1 MAQHISVRMPLRAF
15 IERHLDAADHE
26 LAPLDQ
32 PVQIV
37 ADSRVVHPNGLLD
50 GVPGCGGVRR
60 LRIRLN
66 MKRARTAIS
75 SSGAM
80 LISKEVVLAGSAPIA
95 CRTSIAVPCFWSRS
109 NRSVTAWFGIV
120 TVKFPTGCR
129 SWPWIWVVLRDSKSF
144 ADATLFRS
152 TWLMKS
158 E

>member
-15 IERHLDAADHE
+15 FERPLDPADHE

-37 ADSRVVHPNGLLD
+37 ADSRVVHPSGLLD

-66 MKRARTAIS
+66 MKRARIAIS

-80 LISKEVVLAGSAPIA
+80 LISKEVALAGWGPSAS
-95 CRTSIAVPCFWSRS
+95 RTSIVVPCFWSRC
-109 NRSVTAWFGIV
+109 NRSVTAWFEIV
-120 TVKFPTGCR
+120 TVKFPGGCR
-129 SWPWIWVVLRDSKSF
+129 SWP
-144 ADATLFRS
+144 
-152 TWLMKS
+152 
-158 E
+158 

>member
-32 PVQIV
+32 PVPIV
-37 ADSRVVHPNGLLD
+37 ADSRVVHPIGLLD

-66 MKRARTAIS
+66 MKRARTAIN

-80 LISKEVVLAGSAPIA
+80 LISKEVALAGSEPIA
-95 CRTSIAVPCFWSRS
+95 SRTSIVVHGFCSRC
-109 NRSVTAWFGIV
+109 NKSVTARFEIV
-120 TVKFPTGCR
+120 TVKLPGGCR
-129 SWPWIWVVLRDSKSF
+129 SWP
-144 ADATLFRS
+144 
-152 TWLMKS
+152 
-158 E
+158 